1 MKERKGIMI
10 ILDGFGKMEKSKF
23 NAVTNANT
31 PFIDKLTKEWPN
43 GEIATSGLAV
53 GLPDGQMGNSEV
65 GHTNIGAGRVVYQD
79 YTKISKAITDDKLKD
94 NNVIMTLLKK
104 VKEKNS
110 TLHLIGLFSDGGVHS
125 DIIHLKA
132 IVELAY
138 NFGLESV
145 QVEAILDGR
154 DTPPQ
159 SAPEYFEDFVKFL
172 DKFNDRNYR
181 IGMISGRFYAM
192 DRDKRYKRV
201 QKAYDTLIG
210 KKIEVFKSWK
220 EGLDLRYSN
229 NETDEFITP
238 YVLDKFT
245 PIIDNDGIFF
255 FNFRADR
262 ARELS
267 HVFLDEKF
275 TEFDRV
281 KKFDLAGYVSMTE
294 YEKSLPTQ
302 IAFPKES
309 LNETMGE
316 VIAKAGFNQL
326 RIAETE
332 KYAHVTFFFN
342 GGAEK
347 LFKNEDRILIP
358 SPREVETYD
367 QKPEMSIYEV
377 TEKLIEA
384 IKSDKYKLIVLNY
397 ANGDMVGHTGI
408 YNAAIKAI
416 EAIDDCL
423 SRVIPVA
430 IEHNYVSLITA
441 DHGNSEEMWDYDE
454 DVPHTQHTTGPVPLF
469 VVNALEVKDIKTGGA
484 LKDLSPT
491 MLDLLNI
498 KKPNSMSGE
507 SLVIK

>member
-1 MKERKGIMI
+1 MERKGLMI
-10 ILDGFGKMEKSKF
+10 ILDGFGYMERSKF

-31 PFIDKLTKEWPN
+31 PFIDKLKREWPN
-43 GEIATSGLAV
+43 TTIKTSGLAV

-79 YTKISKAITDDKLKD
+79 YTKISKAITDNELKD
-94 NNVIMTLLKK
+94 NKVIMNLLRGI
-104 VKEKNS
+104 KEKNS

-125 DIIHLKA
+125 DIVHLKA
-132 IVELAY
+132 IIELAY
-138 NFGLESV
+138 SFGLESV
-145 QVEAILDGR
+145 QIEAILDGR

-159 SAPEYFEDFVKFL
+159 SAPEYFEDFVQFLEKFS
-172 DKFNDRNYR
+172 DRDYR

-201 QKAYDTLIG
+201 KRAYDTLIG
-210 KKIEVFKSWK
+210 KNSETYKSWK
-220 EGLDLRYSN
+220 EGLDLKYSN
-229 NETDEFITP
+229 GENDEFITP
-238 YVLDKFT
+238 FILDGFT

-262 ARELS
+262 AREIS
-267 HVFLDEKF
+267 HVFLDETF
-275 TEFDRV
+275 EEFDRG
-281 KKFDLAGYVSMTE
+281 KKINLSGFVSMTE
-294 YEKSLPTQ
+294 YEKSLPTS

-309 LNETMGE
+309 LTETMGE
-316 VIAKAGFNQL
+316 VISKAGFNQL

-347 LFKNEDRILIP
+347 LFENEDRILVP

-408 YNAAIKAI
+408 YDAAIKAV

-441 DHGNSEEMWDYDE
+441 DHGNSEEMWDYE
-454 DVPHTQHTTGPVPLF
+454 ENVPHTQHTTGPVPLF
-469 VVNALEVKDIKTGGA
+469 IVNALEVKDIKSDGA

-491 MLDLLNI
+491 MLNLLNI
-498 KKPNSMSGE
+498 EKPKSMSGK
-507 SLVIK
+507 SLIVK